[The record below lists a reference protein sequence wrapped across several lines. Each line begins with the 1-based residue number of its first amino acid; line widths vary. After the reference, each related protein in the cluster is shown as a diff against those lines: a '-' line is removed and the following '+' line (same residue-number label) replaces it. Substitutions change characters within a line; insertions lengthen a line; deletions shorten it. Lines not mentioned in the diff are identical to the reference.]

1 MRPTHALF
9 AAALAL
15 TACSRAIPPNAIEF
29 LTPYGPPRNPFSPAV
44 RVGNLLFLA
53 GQIGADTSGKLVAG
67 GIQAEAR
74 QALNNIKDVLQKS
87 GSSLDRVAKCTV
99 FMADMKEWPAMNEIY
114 ASYFRRAFPA
124 RSAFGATGLALNA
137 RVEIECIAVVD

>member
-1 MRPTHALF
+1 MRRIFFLV
-9 AAALAL
+9 AAAMTLG
-15 TACSRAIPPNAIEF
+15 ACRAHVPPNGIEF

-53 GQIGADTSGKLVAG
+53 GQIGTDTSGRLVAG

-87 GSSLDRVAKCTV
+87 GSSPAARESWMVAAGCQ
-99 FMADMKEWPAMNEIY
+99 
-114 ASYFRRAFPA
+114 
-124 RSAFGATGLALNA
+124 
-137 RVEIECIAVVD
+137 